1 MMLLTKRSTML
12 IMVDALVN
20 RSLPRRNPKG
30 KPAAPATA
38 RKRMSVLDRERHIV
52 DGAIQFFARH
62 GFDAQMRDLAKSIG
76 VTHALL
82 YHYFPTKQALV
93 DRVYLEVFEGRWK
106 PEWEQWLDD
115 DSLSTEDKFT
125 LFYIDYAE
133 TVLTHD
139 FVRILIFSGLT
150 DQTIT
155 NRFFDLLRE
164 RLFPR
169 LIRET
174 RRYRAFKS
182 RAQAS
187 VMERELLMGLHGS
200 IFYSGLRRWVY
211 SQAVHEGTT
220 PAYDRVVIRN
230 QVRAYLQ
237 ASRDLLGTAQPARVK
252 TATPLPTD
260 TRSNAHSRANART
273 KTQRT

>member
-1 MMLLTKRSTML
+1 MLS
-12 IMVDALVN
+12 MVDALVN
-20 RSLPRRNPKG
+20 RSLPRKNPKG

-211 SQAVHEGTT
+211 SQTVHDGNT

-237 ASRDLLGTAQPARVK
+237 ASREVLGQPNTPRVK
-252 TATPLPTD
+252 AATPLSTN
-260 TRSNAHSRANART
+260 TRSNAHSRASARS
-273 KTQRT
+273 KPQRT